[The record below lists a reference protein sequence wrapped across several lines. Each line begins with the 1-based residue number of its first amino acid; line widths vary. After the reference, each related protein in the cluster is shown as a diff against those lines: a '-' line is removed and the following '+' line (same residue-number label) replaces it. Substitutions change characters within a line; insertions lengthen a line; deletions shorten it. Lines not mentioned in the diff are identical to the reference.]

1 MKAQTNRHSFLQSLT
16 LGYVGEYSGR
26 KLRIEVKKHR
36 DQTPNEYRA
45 KFFENVAGTWKAYCT
60 SISTY
65 IGDIIQDCKIEM
77 SIYEQN

>member
-1 MKAQTNRHSFLQSLT
+1 MKVQNNQHAFLQSLT
-16 LGYVGEYSGR
+16 LGYAGNYLGTDL
-26 KLRIEVKKHR
+26 KIEVKKSR
-36 DQTPNEYRA
+36 EREPNEYRA

-77 SIYEQN
+77 SIYETN